1 MIRKKIHLI
10 VSEQD
15 AQIHTNVTNKVWD
28 AADRLLTRCRKST
41 ISMILVTDR
50 EFSMKLDA
58 PIFGLVF

>member
-1 MIRKKIHLI
+1 MIRKKVHFI

-41 ISMILVTDR
+41 INMIMVTDR
-50 EFSMKLDA
+50 ELSMKMDA
-58 PIFGLVF
+58 PIFGRVF